1 MEPTQCEAPAM
12 DGGLREWAGVEEAV
26 ALAPVASTHRVAA
39 TPGPTPRRRF
49 PVPQRWAMHSAVSP

>member
-1 MEPTQCEAPAM
+1 MEPTQCAAPTM

-39 TPGPTPRRRF
+39 TLGPTPPRRF
-49 PVPQRWAMHSAVSP
+49 PMPQRWAMHSEVSP